1 MVGPRVDTPCRTAA
15 NSAPNAP
22 RGPARAPHRTGRR
35 PQRRHYTAGMSI
47 PARFRT
53 GATARKRSAGGL
65 ALLAAAC
72 AVAAPAGA
80 QGLQEFST
88 RGLPRSEGVVVRVKH
103 PSHWQRVA
111 PDDDMAV
118 AELRGRQG
126 PLTGIL
132 QIGRGGRR
140 TDLEAACRPERARTM
155 LQGIGAQEPDA
166 RVTDVF
172 ARSHEGRPAF
182 EVRYERNGPGPFL
195 RVRSVIVCLKD
206 SRLVVSC
213 AGSADQ
219 KAALEAIEPVCS
231 QVLESLSVAE
241 D

>member
-1 MVGPRVDTPCRTAA
+1 
-15 NSAPNAP
+15 
-22 RGPARAPHRTGRR
+22 
-35 PQRRHYTAGMSI
+35 MSV
-47 PARFRT
+47 PARFPTCAIVKKRPARGLAVLALT
-53 GATARKRSAGGL
+53 GAL
-65 ALLAAAC
+65 
-72 AVAAPAGA
+72 VPPASA

-88 RGLPRSEGVVVRVKH
+88 LGLPRSEGVVVRVKH
-103 PSHWQRVA
+103 PSHWKRVA
-111 PDDDMAV
+111 LDDDMAV

-172 ARSHEGRPAF
+172 ARRHEGRPAF
-182 EVRYERNGPGPFL
+182 EVRYERNNPGTFM

-213 AGSADQ
+213 AGTAATKS
-219 KAALEAIEPVCS
+219 ALEAIEPVCT
-231 QVLESLSVAE
+231 QVLGSLTVSE